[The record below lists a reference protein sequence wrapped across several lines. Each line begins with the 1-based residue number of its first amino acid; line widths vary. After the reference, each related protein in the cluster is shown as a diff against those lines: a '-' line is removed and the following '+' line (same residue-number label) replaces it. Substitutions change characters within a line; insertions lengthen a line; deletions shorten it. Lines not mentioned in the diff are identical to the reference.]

1 MIYFNKYATGDG
13 FMLKEKSCG
22 AVIFRKH
29 QDSYQFMIV
38 KQRFGLHFGFP
49 KGHVEENESELMTA
63 KREVKEEVGL
73 DIKIFEHLRDVTSY
87 SPRPSVN
94 KEVVYFLAEATSEEV
109 IPQEEEID
117 VALWVNQEDV
127 LDKLTYDSDK
137 LIFNNLIKKAKI
149 HG

>member
-94 KEVVYFLAEATSEEV
+94 KEVVYFLAEATSEEI

-127 LDKLTYDSDK
+127 LDKLTYESDK

>member
-13 FMLKEKSCG
+13 LMTKEKSCG

-29 QDSYQFMIV
+29 QNSYQFMII

-49 KGHVEENESELMTA
+49 KGRVEENESELMTA

-73 DIKIFEHLRDVTSY
+73 DIKIFEHLRDVTNY
-87 SPRPSVN
+87 YPKPSVS
-94 KEVVYFLAEATSEEV
+94 KEVVYFLAEATSNDLILQKEEV
-109 IPQEEEID
+109 D
-117 VALWVNQEDV
+117 LALWVNQDDV
-127 LDKLTYDSDK
+127 LEKLTYDNDK
-137 LIFNNLIKKAKI
+137 NMFKNLLKKAKL

>member
-1 MIYFNKYATGDG
+1 VIYFKKYATGDV
-13 FMLKEKSCG
+13 FMIKEKSCG

-29 QDSYQFMIV
+29 QNSYQFMIIQ
-38 KQRFGLHFGFP
+38 QRFGLHFGFP

-87 SPRPSVN
+87 NPKPSVS
-94 KEVVYFLAEATSEEV
+94 KEVVYFLAEATSEE
-109 IPQEEEID
+109 IKLQEDEVD
-117 VALWVNQEDV
+117 LAMWVNQDDV

-137 LIFNNLIKKAKI
+137 HIFTNLLKKAKL

>member
-1 MIYFNKYATGDG
+1 
-13 FMLKEKSCG
+13 MLKEKSCG

-94 KEVVYFLAEATSEEV
+94 KEVVYFLAEATSEEI

-127 LDKLTYDSDK
+127 LDKLTYESDK